1 LASSCFHYSGV
12 CIPLI
17 FPITKNENLSF
28 DCFQS
33 LTAKTITAP
42 HGRLGKFRQKKPA
55 GLRLEIRRLKLRTY
69 SRYAT
74 HHHRVT
80 TARHASL
87 LIVRARSTSASRGI
101 QIKGKTMSKNDVIRA
116 WKDPKYRKTLSA
128 VDQASMP
135 VNPVGALELT
145 DEELDGVAGGLPK
158 YTVGT
163 NCFSVRASCDCST
176 AWPRGLPC

>member
-1 LASSCFHYSGV
+1 
-12 CIPLI
+12 
-17 FPITKNENLSF
+17 
-28 DCFQS
+28 
-33 LTAKTITAP
+33 
-42 HGRLGKFRQKKPA
+42 
-55 GLRLEIRRLKLRTY
+55 
-69 SRYAT
+69 
-74 HHHRVT
+74 
-80 TARHASL
+80 
-87 LIVRARSTSASRGI
+87 
-101 QIKGKTMSKNDVIRA
+101 MSKNDVIRA